1 MKKLKYTIACFCL
14 LNLCSL
20 ILAQD
25 NGYIKLTKSYMGALK
40 RNEAYKNKMYYDT
53 NVYGKMAAYRAEKTV
68 EDFIKEKGPIVAIER
83 TEADTQGCKVATAT
97 AIKTN
102 KGKFLFY
109 HFYDQGQHLQRI
121 EIDTFDM
128 QWFYKPENPIKNHTE
143 KEVLIET
150 NLYIK
155 LPGTLYLPKNV
166 KKAPVAVIVHGS
178 GPQDRNCTVGKNK
191 IYRDIAL
198 GLVEKGIAVLVYDK
212 RTYVY
217 QFNNPFPLDS
227 MDYYQ
232 ETIEDAV
239 AAIQLVKKQTEVDS
253 TKVFLM
259 GHSQGAMCAPKIAE
273 LVNQRLKGVV
283 LMAGPARTL
292 LEIIPEQI
300 EYMANLDGKVSKEE
314 ETQLNGIKW
323 QVKNAQ
329 SDKLTLNTKKGT
341 LPFNA
346 GPKYWLCDRNLK
358 QVETAKT
365 LKLPVLN
372 VQGGRDYNVTLK
384 EFRLWEAAMAGKSN
398 YQSQVF
404 DDLDHLYFK
413 GVGMAKPEDI
423 SKAQHVDK
431 RVIERIASFI
441 GK

>member
-1 MKKLKYTIACFCL
+1 MQKLKYTIACFWL
-14 LNLCSL
+14 FSL
-20 ILAQD
+20 FFTVLAQD
-25 NGYIKLTKSYMGALK
+25 RGYIKLTKTYLGALK

-53 NVYGKMAAYRAEKTV
+53 NVYGKMAAYRAEKLV

-121 EIDTFDM
+121 EIDTFDS
-128 QWFYKPENPIKNHTE
+128 QWFYKPENATKNYTE

-155 LPGTLYLPKNV
+155 LPGTLYVPKNS
-166 KKAPVAVIVHGS
+166 KKAPVAILVHGS
-178 GPQDRNCTVGKNK
+178 GSHDRNCTIGKNK
-191 IYRDIAL
+191 VFKDIAL

-212 RTYVY
+212 RKYVY

-253 TKVFLM
+253 NKVFLM
-259 GHSQGAMCAPKIAE
+259 GHSQGAMCAPKITE
-273 LVNQRLKGVV
+273 LVKQRLKGVV
-283 LMAGPARTL
+283 LMAGPARSL
-292 LEIIPEQI
+292 VEIIPEQLD
-300 EYMANLDGKVSKEE
+300 YMANLDGTVSKEE
-314 ETQLNGIKW
+314 ETQLNTIKW
-323 QVKNAQ
+323 QIKNAQ
-329 SDKLTLNTKKGT
+329 SDKLSLKTKSAT
-341 LPFNA
+341 LPFGA
-346 GPKYWLCDRNLK
+346 GAKYWLCDRNLK
-358 QVETAKT
+358 QLETAKT
-365 LKLPVLN
+365 LTLPILN
-372 VQGGRDYNVTLK
+372 LQGGRDYNVTLK
-384 EFRLWEAAMAGKSN
+384 EFKLWEAAMAGKSN

-413 GVGMAKPEDI
+413 GVGMAKPEDT
-423 SKAQHVDK
+423 SKPQHVDK
-431 RVIERIASFI
+431 RIIERIASFI